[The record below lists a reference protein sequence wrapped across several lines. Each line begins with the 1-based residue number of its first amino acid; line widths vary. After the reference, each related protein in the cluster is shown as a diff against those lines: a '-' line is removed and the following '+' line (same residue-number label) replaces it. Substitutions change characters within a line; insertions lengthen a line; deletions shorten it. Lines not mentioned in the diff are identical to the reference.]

1 MAAVS
6 VLDRPSRG
14 RCDDSLLFIY
24 DWSKIGSTHGPKQP
38 QGLRG
43 RKTGPSFA
51 TLEPF
56 HARLCPTRCAQTS
69 GQAQR
74 Y

>member
-6 VLDRPSRG
+6 LLDRPSRG
-14 RCDDSLLFIY
+14 RCDDSLLFVY
-24 DWSKIGSTHGPKQP
+24 DWSKIGSTHGPKQL
-38 QGLRG
+38 QGLPG
-43 RKTGPSFA
+43 RKTGHSIA